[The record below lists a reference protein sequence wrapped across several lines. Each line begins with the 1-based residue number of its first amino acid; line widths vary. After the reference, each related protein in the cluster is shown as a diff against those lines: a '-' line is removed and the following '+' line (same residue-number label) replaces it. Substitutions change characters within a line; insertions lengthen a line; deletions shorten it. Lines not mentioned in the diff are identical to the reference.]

1 MNRNMS
7 KMKDRVFF
15 DISDKEVLKKFVEF
29 IRSDIEVE
37 RLEIHEPDF
46 DNELECSYSN
56 DILVKYRELETAKE
70 YKERTKSDFSEEAI
84 ENLFALERYK
94 NLSKAKQNA
103 ILGNVLKERIS

>member
-1 MNRNMS
+1 MNRYKS

-29 IRSDIEVE
+29 IRSEVE

-56 DILVKYRELETAKE
+56 NILAKYRELETAKE
-70 YKERTKSDFSEEAI
+70 YKERTKSDFSEETI

-103 ILGNVLKERIS
+103 ILGNVLKEENRE